1 MLKEIIFD
9 MDKTIAGLYDVPH
22 WLEMLRAYD
31 PTPYIVAEP
40 MWDMMELVE
49 ILDEIRR
56 HGITISIVSWLSKDS
71 TKEYDTAVRKAKK
84 EWLDKFGFPYDHC
97 HLVKYGTP
105 KANCVR
111 KRVGYHE
118 AILIDDDFRVRDS
131 WHLGRTYDPTEEDII
146 VLLRD
151 LLEEICVSA

>member
-9 MDKTIAGLYDVPH
+9 LDGSLNRFYDVPH

-118 AILIDDDFRVRDS
+118 AILVDDNQAIRDG
-131 WHLGRTYDPTEEDII
+131 WWLGDTIDPTSENLIAE
-146 VLLRD
+146 LRAI
-151 LLEEICVSA
+151 LEEICEGK